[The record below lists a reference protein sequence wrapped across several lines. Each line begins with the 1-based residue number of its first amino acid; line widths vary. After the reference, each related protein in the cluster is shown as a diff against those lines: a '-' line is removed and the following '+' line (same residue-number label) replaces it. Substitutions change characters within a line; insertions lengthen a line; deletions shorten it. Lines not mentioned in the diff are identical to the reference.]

1 MRLSPTHRAAILR
14 IVSDMCGPD
23 ARVRLFGSRVDDTKR
38 GGDVDLLVELAAEP
52 DDVFD
57 LQRRLRRRD
66 DARASG
72 GDGNRSGVKVKLDEN
87 LGSLGAVFLRANGID
102 VVTAADQRLLSAAD
116 DILLGLGA

>member
-57 LQRRLRRRD
+57 LQRRLY
-66 DARASG
+66 AR
-72 GDGNRSGVKVKLDEN
+72 L
-87 LGSLGAVFLRANGID
+87 LRALDSRPVD
-102 VVTAADQRLLSAAD
+102 VLVLGPRTPRAAVHLDAIQHGVVL
-116 DILLGLGA
+116 